1 MCFVQNMETKLF
13 DCFKDLEDPRRLTH
27 ILHPARNIIYI
38 AFAAN
43 FNAACKIAVA
53 LLIHDGYDHG
63 KKKLSIRRKMN
74 KAILNQKYLEHL
86 LSML

>member
-1 MCFVQNMETKLF
+1 MFQG
-13 DCFKDLEDPRRLTH
+13 PGGPAQAHR

-43 FNAACKIAVA
+43 FNTACKIAVA